1 MSTRRLIAIAHEGG
15 YDYVHLSYE
24 GDTAADMLE
33 ANWSTASAAR
43 ELIAGGDIAVLA
55 VNDVERHN
63 ITGHGIGSAS
73 NLEDLLVSMLE
84 NEHLVSIFD
93 ASEGT
98 RDAIEDWNGNLGE
111 WNMMGVVI
119 DNPDSSGSWIHLAD
133 MQAVQDREDIEE
145 ERAEHRKAA

>member
-1 MSTRRLIAIAHEGG
+1 MSTRRLIALAHEGG

-24 GDTAADMLE
+24 GDTAADMLD

-43 ELIAGGDIAVLA
+43 ELIADGDIAVLA
-55 VNDVERHN
+55 ANDVERHS
-63 ITGHGIGSAS
+63 IAGRGVGSAS
-73 NLEDLLVSMLE
+73 SLEDLLVSMLD

-98 RDAIEDWNGNLGE
+98 RDAIEDWNANLGE